1 MSRNTAFLFLFT
13 VVCAVS
19 LAACQPAAP
28 AEPTPAP
35 AMESTAPATSPT
47 SDATESTRTLA
58 PGEQMVSV
66 ETNYMSPGGE
76 EQIGFTLF
84 VDEEGVITAAETN
97 VLGKSPTTVMRQK
110 SFAAE
115 LPTVVTGKKLSE
127 LSDVDRVGGS
137 SLTTG
142 AFNKALTELKAQL

>member
-19 LAACQPAAP
+19 LAACQPATP

-35 AMESTAPATSPT
+35 AMESTAPATSDT
-47 SDATESTRTLA
+47 TESTHTLA

-66 ETNYMSPGGE
+66 ETSYMSPGGE
-76 EQIGFTLF
+76 EQVGFTLF